1 MPIEAF
7 KENDGVGACF
17 VDFVIGHNREAE
29 GYDSVWYD
37 VFDADDWNDNS
48 YMEGIWFFFTP

>member
-7 KENDGVGACF
+7 KVNEGACF
-17 VDFVIGHNREAE
+17 VDFVIGHNREVE